1 MTTRGKAMVGATL
14 GFIGI
19 LLYSTLASQK
29 ASCSVV
35 MEFNGARDS
44 ATASAE
50 TVASAEQQARTTACA
65 TISQGMNDRIAC
77 AARAPVIRR
86 CDPSQDA

>member
-1 MTTRGKAMVGATL
+1 MTSRGRLMAGTAVGFVA
-14 GFIGI
+14 I
-19 LLYSTLASQK
+19 LLYSTVTSQK

-35 MEFNGARDS
+35 MEFGGARDS

-50 TVASAEQQARTTACA
+50 TVAAAEQQAKTTACA

-77 AARAPVIRR
+77 AARPPVVRR
-86 CDPSQDA
+86 CDPSQDG